1 MRIILQN
8 RESAFYFKSVSEWTA
23 DADRA
28 LDFKNLIY
36 AVDFV
41 RMARLTNLDIVL
53 YFGDERY
60 NLRLPASPTELSS
73 PVVGAGC

>member
-8 RESAFYFKSVSEWTA
+8 RESAFYFKAVNEWTA
-23 DADRA
+23 DAGCA

-41 RMARLTNLDIVL
+41 RMARLTNLDVVL

-60 NLRLPASPTELSS
+60 NMRLPASPRI
-73 PVVGAGC
+73 GAESHN